1 MLFQIWFDMMHP
13 LLDEYN
19 SKPSAKGT
27 ELKSYGA
34 AVEKARAFTN
44 NLFTF
49 SFVFLAIDVV
59 QKCL

>member
-1 MLFQIWFDMMHP
+1 MMHP

-19 SKPSAKGT
+19 SKPTAKGT

-44 NLFTF
+44 NLFIF